1 MSSGPKHEAVG
12 SLIMG
17 NMLNRNLIKA
27 QSAFPRGSRFFAVT
41 TVEVQPPPA
50 SLLRCVSL
58 RAPGRVVASRQAFG
72 SPRSGGVVTG
82 SAPGILKQANFQI
95 VPRRHWS
102 LGHLVDKGQWGL
114 EAGAICGP
122 TKPQGS
128 RLSPRSL
135 SRTREA
141 PRGWGNALP

>member
-27 QSAFPRGSRFFAVT
+27 QSAFPRRSCFFAVT
-41 TVEVQPPPA
+41 TVEVQPLPA
-50 SLLRCVSL
+50 LLLHCVSL
-58 RAPGRVVASRQAFG
+58 RAPGLVVASCQPLEARG
-72 SPRSGGVVTG
+72 PGGVVTG

-102 LGHLVDKGQWGL
+102 SGHLVDKGQWGL
-114 EAGAICGP
+114 EAGATCGP